1 MTVTLHTQIL
11 SRLALASGALDAD
24 TTVNG
29 ATVDLG
35 VFKNNF
41 RSALFVVTAGT
52 VTDGTHTVAL
62 EHSDNGA
69 DWTDV
74 PADRVQGG
82 PVVFDNTD
90 SDSVA
95 QLGYIVSQQRYVR
108 LKVTTADST
117 TGGVLSAVA
126 LLAGGATTPPAR
138 A

>member
-1 MTVTLHTQIL
+1 MTATLHTQIL
-11 SRLALASGALDAD
+11 PRLALPSGALDDDA
-24 TTVNG
+24 TVNG
-29 ATVDLG
+29 ATIDLSL
-35 VFKNNF
+35 FKNNF
-41 RSALFVVTAGT
+41 RSALFVVTAGA

-62 EHSDNGA
+62 QHSDNGA

-82 PVVFDNTD
+82 PVVFDNTKG
-90 SDSVA
+90 DSVA

-117 TGGVLSAVA
+117 TGGVLSAVV

>member
-1 MTVTLHTQIL
+1 MTTLHTQIL
-11 SRLALASGALDAD
+11 SRLALASGALDDD

-29 ATVDLG
+29 ATVDLS

-41 RSALFVVTAGT
+41 RTALFVVTAGT

-62 EHSDNGA
+62 QHSDNGA

-82 PVVFDNTD
+82 TVVFDDTK

-95 QLGYIVSQQRYVR
+95 QVGYIVATQRYVR
-108 LKVTTADST
+108 LTVTTADAT
-117 TGGVLSAVA
+117 TGAVLSAVA

>member
-11 SRLALASGALDAD
+11 SRLALPSGALDDDA
-24 TTVNG
+24 TVNG
-29 ATVDLG
+29 TTVDLG

-52 VTDGTHTVAL
+52 VTDGTHTVEL

-74 PADRVQGG
+74 PGDRVQGG
-82 PVVFDNTD
+82 PVVFDDTL

-108 LKVTTADST
+108 IKVTTADST